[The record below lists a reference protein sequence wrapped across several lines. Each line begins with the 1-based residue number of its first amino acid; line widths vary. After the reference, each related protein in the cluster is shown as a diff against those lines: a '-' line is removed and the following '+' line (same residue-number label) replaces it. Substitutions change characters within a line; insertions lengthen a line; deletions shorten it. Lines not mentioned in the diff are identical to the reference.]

1 VQDVDAGGEREGK
14 LLGVGAGVEM
24 GEGASVEGRDLQ
36 GITAKAVDM
45 EDAIGVVYGGGRSLC
60 GGEESGGR
68 FVTGDYRLS
77 IRLFAC
83 GGIGKD
89 RHGGIPSVGSKR
101 EGSDDIAC
109 SYIELESSPAIGI
122 TLLEGSEQLA
132 RFGVE
137 AEAGSVEMPPLLACD
152 GESVEAE
159 DNISGGSERVETVE
173 CGGLC
178 CVAEYPAERI
188 GAGSRDGGD
197 GVGVPKAPM
206 VEAGTVEIVIACR
219 GGDTV
224 GDGYG
229 GLDEGV
235 GVDVQ
240 KGMNGGGC
248 VVVKVRGIK
257 GGRGGGNGGVTVS
270 GEDGVEGK
278 GSGVENKD
286 TGVLTDGEDA
296 VADESEG
303 TELPYAVE
311 TDGFGS
317 ERNRRDGGDG
327 VMDKVVEE

>member
-1 VQDVDAGGEREGK
+1 MQDVYAGGKRDGK
-14 LLGVGAGVEM
+14 LLSVGAGVEM
-24 GEGASVEGRDLQ
+24 GEGASVEGGDLQ

-45 EDAIGVVYGGGRSLC
+45 EDTIGIVYGGGRSLY
-60 GGEESGGR
+60 GGEESSGW
-68 FVTGDYRLS
+68 FVIGDYRLS
-77 IRLFAC
+77 IGLFAC
-83 GGIGKD
+83 SGIGKD
-89 RHGGIPSVGSKR
+89 RHGGVPSVGSKG
-101 EGSDDIAC
+101 EGSDDVTC
-109 SYIELESSPAIGI
+109 SYIELESSPAIGV

-132 RFGVE
+132 RFRVE

-159 DNISGGSERVETVE
+159 DNISGGGERVKTVE

-178 CVAEYPAERI
+178 GIAEYPAERI
-188 GAGSRDGGD
+188 GVGSREGGD
-197 GVGVPKAPM
+197 GVGMPKAP
-206 VEAGTVEIVIACR
+206 VSESGTVEIIIACR

-248 VVVKVRGIK
+248 VAVEVRGVK
-257 GGRGGGNGGVTVS
+257 GGRGGGKGGVTVS
-270 GEDGVEGK
+270 GEDSVKGK

-286 TGVLTDGEDA
+286 TGVLADSEDA
-296 VADESEG
+296 VADEPEG

-311 TDGFGS
+311 ADGFGS
-317 ERNRRDGGDG
+317 ERDRRYEGDG
-327 VMDKVVEE
+327 VTDKVVKE